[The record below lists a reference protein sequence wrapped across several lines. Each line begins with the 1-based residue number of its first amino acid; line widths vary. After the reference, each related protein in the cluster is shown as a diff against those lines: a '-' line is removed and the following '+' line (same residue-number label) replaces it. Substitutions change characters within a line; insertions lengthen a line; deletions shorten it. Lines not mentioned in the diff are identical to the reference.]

1 VDPNRFDS
9 FAKKLG
15 SRLSRR
21 DMMRTSA
28 AAAVGAVAVSKFASV
43 AAQDADTTA
52 KDRFIAVRTYTYTG
66 TEQAAATGLTGLIP
80 VMEKQPGFI
89 SYNLVFGDGQI
100 LAISTF
106 LDETTAVAAAQQEN
120 AWITANAANIL
131 SGTPTVQSGD
141 VFLRSE
147 LYAGCGCITGTQNSC
162 NSERLTCCATSSNM
176 GGPGVC
182 LTNETT
188 CPGAMPAEPT
198 ATAAPAQPTAT
209 TVPACTSEGCDCNG
223 GVQDNCDDGLVCCG
237 VTMPGGPGTCKTD
250 AECNPPCTTEG
261 CDCTSGTDGACD
273 DGLCCTGASQP
284 GGTGT
289 CSSDCPCT
297 SENCPCTT
305 GEDGNCDDGLVCC
318 AADMTDPGSPGTCMD
333 SCDSSDCN
341 GQEGCPCD
349 SGTQNPCNDGLEC
362 CGGDMPGGQ
371 GTCSDSCD

>member
-1 VDPNRFDS
+1 MDPNRFDS

-28 AAAVGAVAVSKFASV
+28 GVAVGAITVSKFASV
-43 AAQDADTTA
+43 AAQDAGTTA

-80 VMEKQPGFI
+80 VMEQQAGFI

-120 AWITANAANIL
+120 AWITANAATIL
-131 SGTPTVQSGD
+131 TGTPTVQSGD

-147 LYAGCGCITGTQNSC
+147 LYAGCGCITGTENSC
-162 NSERLTCCATSSNM
+162 NSQRLTCCATSSNM
-176 GGPGVC
+176 GGPGIC

-198 ATAAPAQPTAT
+198 ATPAPAQPTA
-209 TVPACTSEGCDCNG
+209 VPACTGEGCDCNG
-223 GVQDNCDDGLVCCG
+223 GVQD
-237 VTMPGGPGTCKTD
+237 
-250 AECNPPCTTEG
+250 
-261 CDCTSGTDGACD
+261 
-273 DGLCCTGASQP
+273 
-284 GGTGT
+284 
-289 CSSDCPCT
+289 
-297 SENCPCTT
+297 
-305 GEDGNCDDGLVCC
+305 NCDDGLVCC

-333 SCDSSDCN
+333 SCDSNDCD

-349 SGTQNPCNDGLEC
+349 SGDQNPCNDGLEC
-362 CGGDMPGGQ
+362 CGGDEPGGQ
-371 GTCSDSCD
+371 GTCASSC